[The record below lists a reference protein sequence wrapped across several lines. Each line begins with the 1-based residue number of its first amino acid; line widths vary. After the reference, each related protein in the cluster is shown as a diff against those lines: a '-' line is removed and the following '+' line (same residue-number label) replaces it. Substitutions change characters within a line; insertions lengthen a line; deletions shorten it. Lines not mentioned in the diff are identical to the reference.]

1 MGQVMFSARAG
12 IQIIAV
18 TAVIFSL
25 LISAPKVGAA
35 GSNWYVGASIPVM
48 YIDDTDT
55 ITTGSSA
62 ANPTTMPPTPPSTY
76 RGKAVNKYDTGFK
89 LEGVI
94 GYELGSNV
102 RVELELFYS
111 EADVDKL
118 IYSDVSTTI
127 QGPQPVTFNISEEAR
142 PPVSGSAEQVGAMLN
157 LWYDIDLGSK
167 WTPYIGVG
175 VGVIEVDFGDVK
187 YDDNALAQHV
197 ANEVAV
203 IQAQA
208 ANPGVPRE
216 ALLMGVMNDPRLQ
229 LPQGYAPSVSTT
241 DTVFAYQAA
250 AGVSYQFK
258 DNLVL
263 RLGYRYQTSDDLKF
277 KGRSNPFGN
286 TVNTKT
292 DFDVQFI
299 EIGFRYHF

>member
-1 MGQVMFSARAG
+1 MGQGRFSARAVN
-12 IQIIAV
+12 QIVAAAAIV
-18 TAVIFSL
+18 CFS
-25 LISAPKVGAA
+25 LISAPKAGAA
-35 GSNWYVGASIPVM
+35 NSNWYVGASIPVM

-55 ITTGSSA
+55 ITKGSSA
-62 ANPTTMPPTPPSTY
+62 ADLTAPTPPSTY
-76 RGKAVNKYDTGFK
+76 SGKAVNKYDTGYK

-118 IYSDVSTTI
+118 TYSDVSTTI
-127 QGPQPVTFNISEEAR
+127 LGPQGPLQTFDVSEDAH
-142 PPVSGSAEQVGAMLN
+142 PPVSGSAEQIGAMLN

-167 WTPYIGVG
+167 WTPYVGIGI
-175 VGVIEVDFGDVK
+175 GVIEVDFSDVK

-203 IQAQA
+203 IQARA
-208 ANPGVPRE
+208 TNPGVPRE
-216 ALLMGVMNDPRLQ
+216 ALLMGIMNDPRVQ
-229 LPQGYAPSVSTT
+229 LPPGYAPKVSTT

-250 AGVSYQFK
+250 AGVSYQFR

-263 RLGYRYQTSDDLKF
+263 RLGYRYQASDDLKF
-277 KGRSNPFGN
+277 RGKNNFGN